1 MTRDIDGRDKI
12 KTLFLHKFQNCAI
25 IMSEIY
31 QSEFG
36 DYGYRITRY
45 DGDMRIKYYSPFRWN
60 CKTVEQAE
68 DESLKNWE
76 IDHELFLVHP
86 IDEVKKENKSLG
98 KKGGSGW

>member
-1 MTRDIDGRDKI
+1 MTIDADGRDKI
-12 KTLFLHKFQNCAI
+12 KTLFLRKFNERAI

-45 DGDMRIKYYSPFRWN
+45 DGEIRTKYYSPFRWN

-76 IDHELFLVHP
+76 IDHEFYLVHP
-86 IDEVKKENKSLG
+86 VDEVKKENKSLG